1 MLRDCNNN
9 AYRSA
14 SLGTDGVVGLRR
26 TILPIT
32 EEKSRAP
39 ARHDGWHLKCRS
51 RARPEMHQSEQLR
64 KRCSGDAAP
73 LRPRCFRYPD
83 HPKAR
88 KMTQPPLR
96 SPASAR
102 VNVVVPVY
110 NKLPLLDQAIGSIVA
125 AAEAHGATDIR
136 LVDNGS
142 TDGSFEFLRS
152 RFSDKASVLRLSPAT
167 IGGVRNFGA
176 RASTA
181 GIVSFLDC
189 DCLVPSD
196 FFTILEE
203 VFERTGAAAAG
214 RRIVLPPNPTW
225 VESAWDQMH
234 QDGLDGERT
243 WINSANLAVRRRVFE
258 AVGGFD
264 ESLET
269 GEDAE
274 LCQRIRAAG
283 GRIIQDQRL
292 AVAHLD
298 NSKTLPAFYRKERWR
313 GLGMFGTVSVSAL
326 DKPTAMTVL
335 HLLLLCIAAAT
346 IAITP
351 FRWEWSVVLAV
362 TLILVTPVVTVV
374 YRKRSSIHRFNV
386 IHATVLYEL
395 YFLARINAIF
405 IVLFRRAR
413 NSRAAT

>member
-1 MLRDCNNN
+1 
-9 AYRSA
+9 
-14 SLGTDGVVGLRR
+14 
-26 TILPIT
+26 
-32 EEKSRAP
+32 
-39 ARHDGWHLKCRS
+39 
-51 RARPEMHQSEQLR
+51 
-64 KRCSGDAAP
+64 
-73 LRPRCFRYPD
+73 
-83 HPKAR
+83 
-88 KMTQPPLR
+88 
-96 SPASAR
+96 

-110 NKLPLLDQAIGSIVA
+110 NKLPLLDQSIGSIVA

-243 WINSANLAVRRRVFE
+243 WINSANLAVRRSVFE
-258 AVGGFD
+258 GVGGFD

-313 GLGMFGTVSVSAL
+313 GLGMFGTVSASAL
-326 DKPTAMTVL
+326 DKPTAMTFLHIVL
-335 HLLLLCIAAAT
+335 LSVAVAVIALA
-346 IAITP
+346 P
-351 FRWEWSVVLAV
+351 LGWGWRVLVALI
-362 TLILVTPVVTVV
+362 LILVAPVATVL
-374 YRKRSSIHRFNV
+374 YRKRTSIHRFSL
-386 IHATVLYEL
+386 IHATLLYEL
-395 YFLARINAIF
+395 YFLARINALLMMA
-405 IVLFRRAR
+405 VRRAQA
-413 NSRAAT
+413 SQP